1 MTITV
6 ETGSGDNASA
16 NSYVSVADFKAYAD
30 ARGYSY
36 PGTDPAC
43 EKLLI
48 KAMDYI
54 EAQRNLYQGIKS
66 KNTQPLQWPRYGVSV
81 DGYWI
86 LTTTIPPELV
96 RAQCELAVAAYTLA
110 LQPNVLPTDTGT
122 AKRKR
127 VEGAVDVEYY
137 EAASKRVLPQFT
149 AAENLLAPLYKRGGF
164 VVARA

>member
-54 EAQRNLYQGIKS
+54 EAQRNLDRKS
-66 KNTQPLQWPRYGVSV
+66 
-81 DGYWI
+81 
-86 LTTTIPPELV
+86 
-96 RAQCELAVAAYTLA
+96 
-110 LQPNVLPTDTGT
+110 
-122 AKRKR
+122 
-127 VEGAVDVEYY
+127 
-137 EAASKRVLPQFT
+137 
-149 AAENLLAPLYKRGGF
+149 
-164 VVARA
+164 VV

>member
-1 MTITV
+1 MAITV

-36 PGTDPAC
+36 PGTDLAV

-54 EAQRNLYQGIKS
+54 EAQRSLYQGIKA

-86 LTTTIPPELV
+86 TTTTIPPELV
-96 RAQCELAVAAYTLA
+96 RAQCELTVAAYTIA
-110 LQPNVLPTDTGT
+110 LQPNVLPTDTGS

-127 VEGAVDVEYY
+127 VEGAVDIEYF
-137 EAASKRVLPQFT
+137 EAASKRSLPQFT
-149 AAENLLAPLYKRGGF
+149 AAENLLYPLYRQGGYM
-164 VVARA
+164 VSRA